1 MSEPRNERLL
11 QVDGLRA
18 IAIGTVILLHYV
30 NNQLTNATDQI
41 PKLLAQLTSFGWC
54 GVDLFFV
61 LSGFLITRILLRHRD
76 SSRYFLTFY
85 ARRTLRILPIYM
97 IFLLVWLAF
106 RSAEWFPDNEFLV
119 GNGVIPMWMYFTM
132 TQNIGMAYMHSMGNA
147 VLSITWSLGIEE
159 QFYLLFPFL
168 VRYLKEPSLWF
179 ILFIAIAVACFS
191 RSGFEHWVPKYVA
204 PHCRIDSLSLGA
216 MIAIIDRRGFF
227 QSQRSPWWIIAAG
240 GIMTMIIAGFWLV
253 FRDLGIFKHTLI
265 GFVFASSLALSLTG
279 KPIWFIRLLSNRV
292 FLWLSK
298 ISYSL
303 YLTHYFVLGL
313 LHAWLLGT
321 DGIGIL
327 GIQDVA
333 VSVLALCVS
342 LTLSWALFAWIETP
356 FIRFGKSYDYGQP
369 AV

>member
-1 MSEPRNERLL
+1 MSQQRDERLL

-18 IAIGTVILLHYV
+18 IAIGIVVLFHYV

-41 PKLLAQLTSFGWC
+41 PKRLAQLTSFGWC

-61 LSGFLITRILLRHRD
+61 LSGFLITRILLHHRD
-76 SSRYFLTFY
+76 SSQYFLTFY
-85 ARRTLRILPIYM
+85 VRRTLRILPIYM

-106 RSAEWFPDNEFLV
+106 RMVDLFPNNEFLV
-119 GNGVIPMWMYFTM
+119 GNEVVPMWMYFTM
-132 TQNIGMAYMHSMGNA
+132 TQNIGMAYMHSMGND

-168 VRYLKEPSLWF
+168 VRYLKEPALWLV
-179 ILFIAIAVACFS
+179 LFFAIAVACFS
-191 RSGFEHWVPKYVA
+191 RSGFEYWVPKYVA

-216 MIAIIDRRGFF
+216 IIAAIDRSGFF
-227 QSQRSPWWIIAAG
+227 QSPLSPWWIITAG
-240 GIMTMIIAGFWLV
+240 LVMTLFIASYWLV
-253 FRDLGIFKHTLI
+253 FHDLGIFKHTLI

-313 LHAWLLGT
+313 MHAWLLGT

-333 VSVLALCVS
+333 VSVLALCLS
-342 LTLSWALFAWIETP
+342 LMLSWALFLWIETP
-356 FIRFGKSYDYGQP
+356 FIRFGKSFHYGKH